1 MDSIAPTM
9 GYSQSEINHEKGKI
23 KLIDLGGGKNFR
35 DVWHHYYDDAHGF
48 VYVLD
53 SSEPDRINE
62 NRDVLKRLLQ
72 EDKVK
77 GKPILM

>member
-1 MDSIAPTM
+1 MPSVGFSSTEITHK
-9 GYSQSEINHEKGKI
+9 SEKI
-23 KLIDLGGGKNFR
+23 KLIDLGGGKSFR
-35 DVWHHYYDDAHGF
+35 ESWRHYYDDAYGF
-48 VYVLD
+48 IYVVD
-53 SSEPDRINE
+53 SSEASRLGE